1 MRIISGKFR
10 GRVLAAPPKQG
21 VRPTSSLLREA
32 LFNICQNEIE
42 GARFLDLFAGTG
54 AMGFE
59 ALSRGAASATFVE
72 KENAAKKCILANAE
86 KLGVNIELL
95 SGDLFAML
103 PLLERQGK
111 SFDIIYADPP
121 YGQGRKS
128 MLYAEELL
136 HALANSP
143 LLAPGGSL
151 FIEETESL
159 TTDWPPLELISHR
172 QHGKAQLWHFRRPT

>member
-1 MRIISGKFR
+1 MRIIGGQFR
-10 GRVLAAPPKQG
+10 GRVLATPPKKG

-72 KENAAKKCILANAE
+72 REGVAKKCILANAE
-86 KLGVNIELL
+86 KLGVRIELIP
-95 SGDLFAML
+95 GDIFSML
-103 PLLERQGK
+103 PVLERQGR

-121 YGQGRKS
+121 YGQGREG

-136 HALANSP
+136 QTLASSS
-143 LLAPGGSL
+143 LLAAGASL
-151 FIEETESL
+151 FIEETESI
-159 TTDWPPLELISHR
+159 TTNWPPLELVSHR
-172 QHGKAQLWHFRRPT
+172 KHGKAQLWHFRKST